1 MYPVMTT
8 KGCPYDC
15 DFCSIKFSSGHKIRM
30 KPIEQVVNEIRDLE
44 AYNKGVFRKS
54 YQFVDDNLYIN
65 RSYSMKL
72 FTAIRDLNIT
82 WHGQGTLNTA
92 LDDEVLTLMAESG
105 CRSYSIGFE
114 SISEASLKEANKTK
128 SNKVEEYKQ
137 AVDNLT
143 RHGIIPAGFF
153 IFGFD
158 SDDRTVFERTL
169 DFVVNTHILNPLFS
183 ILTPYP
189 GTRVYER
196 VEHRIFDRKWANYGA
211 VKCVFTPEKMTA
223 EELNAGSYWVSS
235 EIADMKNI
243 RRQLEYFWGQGP
255 WKNNPRLK
263 FRERSIIRTIARR
276 IQNPEYKEFL
286 RWAAKQ
292 KNAVDMFM
300 IISAMVFNDMARK
313 SLSKGWNPATEEDR
327 AKDAAKLPAAEE
339 APAKNQ
345 AEG

>member
-1 MYPVMTT
+1 MTT

-15 DFCSIKFSSGHKIRM
+15 EFCSIKFSSGHKIRM
-30 KPIEQVVNEIRDLE
+30 KPIEQVVDEIRDLE

-65 RSYSMKL
+65 RTYTIKL
-72 FTAIRDLNIT
+72 FKAIKDLNIL

-92 LDDEVLTLMAESG
+92 LDDEVLDLMAESG

-128 SNKVEEYKQ
+128 SNKVSEYKL
-137 AVDNLT
+137 AADNLT
-143 RHGIIPAGFF
+143 RRGIVPGGFF

-158 SDDRTVFERTL
+158 SDDRTVFKRTR
-169 DFVVNTHILNPLFS
+169 DFIVSNHILNPLFS

-196 VEHRIFDRKWANYGA
+196 VEHRIFDHKWAHYGA
-211 VKCVFTPEKMTA
+211 IKCVFTPEQMTA
-223 EELNAGSYWVSS
+223 EELNAGSFWASQ

-255 WKNNPRLK
+255 WKNNPRLR
-263 FRERSIIRTIARR
+263 FRERTILRAIGRR
-276 IQNPEYKEFL
+276 LKNPEYNEFL
-286 RWAAKQ
+286 RWATKQ

-300 IISAMVFNDMARK
+300 ILSAMCFNDMARK
-313 SLSKGWNPATEEDR
+313 NLPKGRDPATDEDW
-327 AKDAAKLPAAEE
+327 AKARKQD
-339 APAKNQ
+339 PAKNPEADP